1 MSARERHAEG
11 SSRTALTFFF
21 LTLLILCA
29 AGGVAWSL
37 IHVLGRS
44 EHGFQLEFPPAF
56 AVSTALLGLGSF
68 ALHRSLRAVQ
78 RERQRI
84 FRRWLGLA
92 LLSGGLFM
100 AFQCY
105 GLWSILPAERSPS
118 AVSLG
123 VSAPVWMLIA
133 LHGLHFFVAVLFVCF
148 VLARALAD
156 RYDHEYYWG
165 VSVCAWFWHGL
176 GIAWLGILVVFAL
189 VL

>member
-11 SSRTALTFFF
+11 ISRIALTFFF
-21 LTLLILCA
+21 LTLLILAA
-29 AGGVAWSL
+29 AGGLAWCL
-37 IHVLGRS
+37 IQFLGRAG
-44 EHGFQLEFPPAF
+44 HGSHLRFPPAF

-68 ALHRSLRAVQ
+68 ALHRALRAVQ
-78 RERQRI
+78 RERQRV
-84 FRRWLGLA
+84 FRGWLELA

-100 AFQCY
+100 AFQSY
-105 GLWSILPAERSPS
+105 GLWSILPAERSP
-118 AVSLG
+118 AAASLG
-123 VSAPVWMLIA
+123 VSAPVWMLVA

-165 VSVCAWFWHGL
+165 VSVCAWFWHVL
-176 GIAWLGILVVFAL
+176 GIAWLAILVVFSL